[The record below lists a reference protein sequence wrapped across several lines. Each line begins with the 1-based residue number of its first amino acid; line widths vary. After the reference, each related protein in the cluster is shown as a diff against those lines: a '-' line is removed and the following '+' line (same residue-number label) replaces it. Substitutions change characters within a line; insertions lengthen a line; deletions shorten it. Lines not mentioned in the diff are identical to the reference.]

1 MAVVEIERL
10 EIKIQYLNGRRA
22 IAARDLMG
30 DRNKIVIIH
39 DGETY
44 ELRLTRF
51 GKLVLNK

>member
-30 DRNKIVIIH
+30 ERNKIVIIH

>member
-1 MAVVEIERL
+1 MAVVESERL

-22 IAARDLMG
+22 IAARELMG
-30 DRNKIVIIH
+30 ETNKIVIIH

>member
-1 MAVVEIERL
+1 MAVVGSERL

-22 IAARDLMG
+22 IAAKELMG
-30 DRNKIVIIH
+30 ETNKIVIIH